1 MKYLALLLCLYLCRT
16 FGADIDTA
24 DGIPPEAQ
32 VLSGAPLVEYLRK
45 SQNLFEV
52 KETPTP
58 GFKYMMMDM
67 KFKDQTSNP
76 VVKDDNDA
84 GDDIPENYD
93 PRITWAN
100 CSSFFTI
107 RDQANCGSCW
117 AVATASAISDRICIA
132 SKGKKQVYISATDI
146 LSCCRKCGSGCQGGY
161 PIKAWQFFESD
172 GVVTGGPYLDKKCC
186 RSYQLHPCGHHG
198 NHTYYG
204 ECPEMASTPPCKW
217 RCQFGY
223 RRRYW
228 LDKRHGMPGKAYR
241 LPNSVKEI
249 QRDILK
255 YGSVVGGMSIY
266 GDFNHYKSGIYQ
278 HRGGLPGGYHA
289 VKIIGWGK
297 ENGTDYWLIA
307 NSWNDDWGEKGFFRM
322 LRGTNHCGIEE
333 NVIGGFVDLDS
344 P

>member
-1 MKYLALLLCLYLCRT
+1 
-16 FGADIDTA
+16 
-24 DGIPPEAQ
+24 
-32 VLSGAPLVEYLRK
+32 
-45 SQNLFEV
+45 
-52 KETPTP
+52 
-58 GFKYMMMDM
+58 MMMDM